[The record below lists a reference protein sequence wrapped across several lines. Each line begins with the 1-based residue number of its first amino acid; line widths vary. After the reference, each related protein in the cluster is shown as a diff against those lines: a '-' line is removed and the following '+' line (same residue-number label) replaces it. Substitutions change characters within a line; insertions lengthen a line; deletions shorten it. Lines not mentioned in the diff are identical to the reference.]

1 MLQHYEII
9 SVVAVFL
16 LAGLLF
22 FEKKESTKG
31 RIIVKPILSLLFIV
45 AALLQT
51 HLNITYFYLVL
62 AGLVL
67 CLIGDICL
75 IFFSNKKIFTAGL
88 GVFLAGHIMYTI
100 AFITGGAS
108 DTVLWVTTVACVVL
122 STGVFFWLNPNLGS
136 MRGPVL
142 AYIVIISAMAI
153 GASAL
158 KSNPLLDTTGKS
170 LVYAGAL
177 LFYVSDIF
185 VARHRFVKKEFINR
199 AIGLPMYYTAQF
211 MIAFSTGLI

>member
-9 SVVAVFL
+9 AVIAVFL
-16 LAGLLF
+16 LACLLF

-31 RIIVKPILSLLFIV
+31 RMIVKPLLSLLFII

-51 HLNITYFYLVL
+51 HLNMTYFYVVF

-75 IFFSNKKIFTAGL
+75 IFFFNKKIFTAGL

-100 AFITGGAS
+100 AFITCGTSSAF
-108 DTVLWVTTVACVVL
+108 LWVTIFACLAL
-122 STGVFFWLNPNLGS
+122 STGVFCWLKPDLGV
-136 MRGPVL
+136 MIGPVV
-142 AYIVIISAMAI
+142 AYIVIISAMTI

-158 KSNPLLDTTGKS
+158 MSNPILDVTGRT

-199 AIGLPMYYTAQF
+199 FIGLPLYYAAQF

>member
-1 MLQHYEII
+1 MLQHYDII
-9 SVVAVFL
+9 LVVAVFL

-22 FEKKESTKG
+22 FEKKELTKG
-31 RIIVKPILSLLFIV
+31 LIIFKPLLSLLFIV

-51 HLNITYFYLVL
+51 HLNMTYFNIVL

-67 CLIGDICL
+67 CLIGDVCL
-75 IFFSNKKIFTAGL
+75 IFFFNKKVFSAGL
-88 GVFLAGHIMYTI
+88 GAFLAGHVMYTI
-100 AFITGGAS
+100 AFLTCGTSGS
-108 DTVLWVTTVACVVL
+108 VLWVTVVACPAL
-122 STGVFFWLNPNLGS
+122 SIGVFCWLKPNLGN
-136 MRGPVL
+136 MMGPVI

-158 KSNPLLDTTGKS
+158 QSNPVLDMTGKI

-177 LFYVSDIF
+177 FFYVSDIF

-199 AIGLPMYYTAQF
+199 ALGLPMYYIAQF

>member
-31 RIIVKPILSLLFIV
+31 RTIVKPLLSLLFIV

-51 HLNITYFYLVL
+51 HLNMTYFYIVL

-75 IFFSNKKIFTAGL
+75 IFFFNKKIFTVGL

-100 AFITGGAS
+100 AFITCGTSSA
-108 DTVLWVTTVACVVL
+108 VLWVTTLACVVL
-122 STGVFFWLNPNLGS
+122 STGVFCWLKPNLGN
-136 MRGPVL
+136 MMGPVV

-158 KSNPLLDTTGKS
+158 KSNPLLDATGKI

-199 AIGLPMYYTAQF
+199 VIGLPMYYTAQF

>member
-1 MLQHYEII
+1 MIQHYEII
-9 SVVAVFL
+9 LVVGAFL

-31 RIIVKPILSLLFIV
+31 LLIVKPLLSLLFII

-51 HLNITYFYLVL
+51 HLNMTYFYIVF
-62 AGLVL
+62 AGLLL
-67 CLIGDICL
+67 CLIGDVCL
-75 IFFSNKKIFTAGL
+75 IFFFNKKVFTAGL
-88 GVFLAGHIMYTI
+88 GAFLAGHILYII
-100 AFITGGAS
+100 AFFSCGTPGAI
-108 DTVLWVTTVACVVL
+108 LWVTTVACLAL
-122 STGVFFWLNPNLGS
+122 SIGVFSWLKPHLGT
-136 MRGPVL
+136 MMVPVI
-142 AYIVIISAMAI
+142 AYIVIISAMVI

-158 KSNPLLDTTGKS
+158 KSNQMLDLTGKN

-177 LFYVSDIF
+177 IFYVSDIF

>member
-1 MLQHYEII
+1 MTQHYPIMLVI
-9 SVVAVFL
+9 ATFL

-31 RIIVKPILSLLFIV
+31 LIIVKPLLSVLFII

-51 HLNITYFYLVL
+51 HMNMIYFYLVFS
-62 AGLVL
+62 GLVL
-67 CLIGDICL
+67 CLIGDVCL
-75 IFFSNKKIFTAGL
+75 IFFFNKKVFTAGL
-88 GVFLAGHIMYTI
+88 GAFLAGHIMYTI
-100 AFITGGAS
+100 AFFSCGTAGS
-108 DTVLWVTTVACVVL
+108 VMWVTTVSCVAL
-122 STGVFFWLNPNLGS
+122 SIGVFFWLKPNLGS
-136 MRGPVL
+136 MLGPVI

-158 KSNPLLDTTGKS
+158 KSNPMLDMTGKI
-170 LVYAGAL
+170 LVYAGAM

-199 AIGLPMYYTAQF
+199 LLGLPMYYTAQF

>member
-1 MLQHYEII
+1 MIHHYTII
-9 SVVAVFL
+9 LVVAAFL
-16 LAGLLF
+16 LVGLLF

-31 RIIVKPILSLLFIV
+31 LIIVKPLLSLLFIV
-45 AALLQT
+45 AALLQN
-51 HLNITYFYLVL
+51 HLNVTYFYIVL

-75 IFFSNKKIFTAGL
+75 IFFFNKKVFTAGL
-88 GVFLAGHIMYTI
+88 GAFLAGHIMYTI
-100 AFITGGAS
+100 AFFTCGTTGS
-108 DTVLWVTTVACVVL
+108 VLWVTTIACLAL
-122 STGVFFWLNPNLGS
+122 SIGVFSWLKPHLGT
-136 MRGPVL
+136 MMGPVI
-142 AYIVIISAMAI
+142 AYVVIISAMAI

-158 KSNPLLDTTGKS
+158 KSNSMLDMTGKI

-185 VARHRFVKKEFINR
+185 VARHKFVKKEFVNR
-199 AIGLPMYYTAQF
+199 AIGLPLYYTAQF